1 MNILFTLCGR
11 AGSKGIAGKNE
22 MNFLGIPLVY
32 YSLATIVLFARR
44 HPELRYAI
52 ALSTDSAALKR
63 HLDKSGIDYFA
74 AGRPEKLAT
83 EKVSKVKVISYTYET
98 ASAALDCSFDYVIDL
113 DLTAPLRTVDDL
125 EAVVQ
130 KRLHSDADTVF
141 TVVPSR
147 RNPYFNM
154 VKLLDNGLC
163 ERVIPSIFNSR
174 QEAPEIF
181 DMNASIYGYRPSF
194 LMSGK
199 EIFDA
204 TCAAVPMTDT
214 AVLDLDE
221 PGDLALMQVVATYLF
236 GSSKDFAEI
245 RDTAQTFMSQQGV

>member
-32 YSLATIVLFARR
+32 YALATIVLFTRK

-52 ALSTDSAALKR
+52 ALSTDSVALKR
-63 HLDKSGIDYFA
+63 YLDESGIDYLA
-74 AGRPEKLAT
+74 VGRPEELAT
-83 EKVSKVKVISYTYET
+83 ETVSKVKAISYAYEI
-98 ASAALDCSFDYVIDL
+98 ASATQGCSFDYVIDL

-125 EAVVQ
+125 EAVVE

-141 TVVPSR
+141 TVVSSR

-154 VKLLDNGLC
+154 VKLLDDGLC
-163 ERVIPSIFNSR
+163 ERVIPSTFNSR

-194 LMSGK
+194 LKSGK

-236 GSSKDFAEI
+236 DSSKEFAEI
-245 RDTAQTFMSQQGV
+245 RDTAQSFVLQQGV